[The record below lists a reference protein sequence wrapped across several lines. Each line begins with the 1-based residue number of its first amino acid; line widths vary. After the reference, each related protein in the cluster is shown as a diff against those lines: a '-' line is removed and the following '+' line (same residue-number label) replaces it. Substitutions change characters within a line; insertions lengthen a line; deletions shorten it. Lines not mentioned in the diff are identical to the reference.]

1 MTSTDRWVVDLFR
14 AVDALDAATF
24 AKAFTEDGTFRFGNA
39 QPAVGRQQIEEALS
53 GFFSIIGGLRHE
65 VTGVWSGTWE
75 GGDVKSVESA
85 VTYTPKDATVTDA
98 IPATSTLRMRG
109 DLIRDYRIFADISPL
124 FAQTV

>member
-1 MTSTDRWVVDLFR
+1 MASTDRWVVDLFR

-24 AKAFTEDGTFRFGNA
+24 AKAFTKDGTFRFGNA

-85 VTYTPKDATVTDA
+85 VTYTRKDATVTDA

>member
-53 GFFSIIGGLRHE
+53 GFFSIIGGLQHE

-85 VTYTPKDATVTDA
+85 VTYTRKDATVTDA